1 MKARILLVV
10 VFPMFAFS
18 VFAQTITPQVIN
30 SSGGS
35 FQKGYHIVDWSI
47 GELALVNH
55 MFSTDYIVTNG
66 FIQPFTHEP
75 NLFENNYSFG
85 EGEIR
90 ILPNPT
96 RDVLEIDFRTK
107 QQGKVSI
114 ILVDVLGKTL
124 YKREVTSHGH
134 GQIEKINMTKYAHG
148 SYFLQINLNPF
159 IGFTRKTGAYKII
172 KPR

>member
-1 MKARILLVV
+1 MKARILLVLV
-10 VFPMFAFS
+10 LTIYASS
-18 VFAQTITPQVIN
+18 VFSQTITPQVIN

-55 MFSTDYIVTNG
+55 MQSADYIVTNG

-75 NLFENNYSFG
+75 NLFENNYAFG

-107 QQGKVSI
+107 QQGRVSI
-114 ILVDVLGKTL
+114 ILVDVLGNIL
-124 YKREVTSHGH
+124 YKKEVISHGH
-134 GQIEKINMTKYAHG
+134 GQIEKINMTQYAHG
-148 SYFLQINLNPF
+148 SYFLKINLNRF
-159 IGFTRKTGAYKII
+159 MGFTSKTGTYKIV
-172 KPR
+172 KLR

>member
-1 MKARILLVV
+1 MKARILLVLV
-10 VFPMFAFS
+10 LTIFAPS
-18 VFAQTITPQVIN
+18 VFSQTITPQVIN

-55 MFSTDYIVTNG
+55 MQSADYIVTNG

-75 NLFENNYSFG
+75 NLYENNYVFG

-107 QQGKVSI
+107 HQGRVSI
-114 ILVDVLGKTL
+114 ILVDVLGNIL
-124 YKREVTSHGH
+124 YKKEVISHGH
-134 GQIEKINMTKYAHG
+134 GQIEKINMTQYAHG

-159 IGFTRKTGAYKII
+159 IGFTRKTGAYKIV
-172 KPR
+172 KLR